1 MLYSKQL
8 EIPSDIS
15 VEIIDN
21 EHIYDE
27 EYGNVNM
34 AYDESGTRIWE
45 RTYTRGGY
53 QGSNVTIPGIGIYR
67 KETLAGDFKLTHL
80 DLVGGGFRKGL
91 AEEAIYPMVDAQ
103 GNVRAYASASGIK
116 SAYDYR
122 PFGRVEELEENAVAD
137 ERRWAFIRETFTP
150 LKCRSII
157 EKDLLRRSGCE
168 AAFLLLSNRDSA
180 QGKEF
185 DGEHG
190 KYYFGARYF
199 DPFFG
204 MWMSPDPAGQ
214 FANPYSYGG
223 DPLNYID
230 PTGMWAIGLGL
241 VVGWDNKSGW
251 SFGVGAA
258 ADFEIIGANF
268 SYTFNQDG
276 SKSLNLGVN
285 ADIPIL
291 TPWVY
296 LEINMGLGFSMN
308 SYSGATLSTHGGLC
322 VGEATACAGV
332 ETGGSLY
339 WDRGGSFMGATV
351 YGEVY
356 ASLGYGAA
364 RVSAGYEAGLF
375 GMEGRGLYAG
385 ASAGGLYAQYAQNG
399 GWNYGW
405 SMMVANGGYNSEKGW
420 DYNIALVDLYQD
432 AFDEDCADVP
442 AYGKNEVVEGD
453 DPFVNFDRLFNGG
466 GAFGT
471 NYVGATDNE
480 KVGRMP
486 ITGDLDLAAFYHDV
500 AYKVSKANGPTSALT
515 DRRSPI
521 IAADLRLAGRAFVS
535 AVYNKSGLE
544 QRRAWSVGTGVLFGS
559 FAIGKM
565 MFRYSGLNNPYL
577 NNLWQ

>member
-45 RTYTRGGY
+45 STYTRGGY

-122 PFGRVEELEENAVAD
+122 PFGRVEELEENAVTD
-137 ERRWAFIRETFTP
+137 ERRW
-150 LKCRSII
+150 
-157 EKDLLRRSGCE
+157 
-168 AAFLLLSNRDSA
+168 

-214 FANPYSYGG
+214 FANPYTYGG
-223 DPLNYID
+223 DPINLND
-230 PTGMWAIGLGL
+230 PTGLWAVGLGL

-258 ADFEIIGANF
+258 ADFGKIGSNF
-268 SYTFNQDG
+268 SYSFNQDG
-276 SKSLNLGVN
+276 SKSLNLGVK
-285 ADIPIL
+285 ADIPIP

-322 VGEATACAGV
+322 VGEVGLCGGV

-351 YGEVY
+351 YAEAY
-356 ASLGYGAA
+356 ASLGYGMA
-364 RVSAGYEAGLF
+364 RVSTGYEAGLF

-385 ASAGGLYAQYAQNG
+385 GNLTVGPGLSLYASWAENG
-399 GWNYGW
+399 
-405 SMMVANGGYNSEKGW
+405 
-420 DYNIALVDLYQD
+420 
-432 AFDEDCADVP
+432 
-442 AYGKNEVVEGD
+442 
-453 DPFVNFDRLFNGG
+453 
-466 GAFGT
+466 GT
-471 NYVGATDNE
+471 NYGFEGKFNYRLVNNGPKEKFVGFQLGPFDLMNDHDARNKNQPDLKTDE
-480 KVGRMP
+480 EFKEY
-486 ITGDLDLAAFYHDV
+486 A
-500 AYKVSKANGPTSALT
+500 KANGMVVGYYPESQSAEHK
-515 DRRSPI
+515 PGI
-521 IAADLRLAGRAFVS
+521 N
-535 AVYNKSGLE
+535 NKMWMAKSKPF
-544 QRRAWSVGTGVLFGS
+544 SLFGFLLTIPS
-559 FAIGKM
+559 IEGVFNKNTGKSDPGSAS
-565 MFRYSGLNNPYL
+565 YNYGNNWASHFLLDYFSWKMLDVWFP
-577 NNLWQ
+577 NP